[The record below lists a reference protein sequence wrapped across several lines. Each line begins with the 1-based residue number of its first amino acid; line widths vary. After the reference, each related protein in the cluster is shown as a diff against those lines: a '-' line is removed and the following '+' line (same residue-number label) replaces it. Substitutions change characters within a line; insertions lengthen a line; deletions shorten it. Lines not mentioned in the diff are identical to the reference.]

1 MFTGIIETLGV
12 VVKIENIRQQKR
24 FVIKPQKTI
33 EDFRSGE
40 SIAINGVCLTVE
52 KFSAAGFEVFASTE
66 TLAVTN
72 LQKLQISH
80 VVNLERALQVGAR
93 IGGHF
98 VSGHIDTMALVTK
111 ITSLG
116 ATKILRLE
124 FAEKYSANIVPKGSI
139 AIDGVSLTVNKCGQ
153 GYFEVSIIPETL
165 SATTLGT
172 WTQGYVANLEV
183 DLLSKYITKT
193 SSIDLNLLYDTGFI
207 TGEKN

>member
-12 VVKIENIRQQKR
+12 VAKIENIKQQKR
-24 FVIKPQKTI
+24 FTIKPQKTI
-33 EDFRSGE
+33 EDFRLGE

-52 KFSAAGFEVFASTE
+52 KFSATGFEVFASAE

-93 IGGHF
+93 VGGHF
-98 VSGHIDTMALVTK
+98 ISGHIDTTAPVTK

-116 ATKILRLE
+116 ATKILHLE
-124 FAEKYSANIVPKGSI
+124 VAEKYSAYIVPKCSI
-139 AIDGVSLTVNKCGQ
+139 AIDGVSLTVNKCGK

-165 SATTLGT
+165 RATTIGT
-172 WTQGYVANLEV
+172 WAQGYIANLEV

-207 TGEKN
+207 TSGKN

>member
-1 MFTGIIETLGV
+1 VFTGIIETLGV